1 MLEEQA
7 VELEEDLDRVKKDI
21 DNQARK
27 KNAFDRHCTDTIK
40 KLKEEKAGLATHL
53 QQAGE
58 REKLL
63 SIRKNS
69 INTRILLKRASM
81 QEHCTNMEGLNTK
94 ICDILFV
101 KGALEKQ
108 LEDLTKHN
116 DTMTSSV
123 RYSLDRARQLEQN
136 KKNQEK
142 QQRNLEKDC
151 EKFKSESQYL
161 LGRLEKVKRSEEIDI
176 QKPTNLLLE
185 IEQADQ
191 HYYDESKCL
200 DNQVI
205 RKLYEDKELERNDD
219 VYELDTEIDDL
230 KDEVF
235 LVYQQSKS
243 IIFNLRRG
251 KCNNLPQSSEIYS
264 ASSGSREN
272 VQSEKVPIYRI

>member
-7 VELEEDLDRVKKDI
+7 VELEEDLDRVKKAI

-27 KNAFDRHCTDTIK
+27 KNAFNINSTDTIK
-40 KLKEEKAGLATHL
+40 KLKDENWRLNTHL
-53 QQAGE
+53 QEARG
-58 REKLL
+58 RDKLL
-63 SIRKNS
+63 TIRKNS

-81 QEHCTNMEGLNTK
+81 QEHCTNMEGLNKK

-123 RYSLDRARQLEQN
+123 RYSLDRVRQLEQ
-136 KKNQEK
+136 KTKNQEN
-142 QQRNLEKDC
+142 QWRNLEKDI
-151 EKFKSESQYL
+151 EKLKSESQYL

-185 IEQADQ
+185 IEQADK

-219 VYELDTEIDDL
+219 VYELD
-230 KDEVF
+230 
-235 LVYQQSKS
+235 
-243 IIFNLRRG
+243 
-251 KCNNLPQSSEIYS
+251 SEI
-264 ASSGSREN
+264 
-272 VQSEKVPIYRI
+272 